1 MLLRLAELASLACAA
16 CRFAASRSVL
26 SEASACNLTFKGKDA
41 VVGSVLAA
49 SGLKLECLR
58 MASKTGAEQYVVD
71 KMPTKKDDKNF
82 GFEGYDNYSA
92 LGMLNM
98 KCHEDQLERKTKG
111 KVSSI
116 IGNVTWLGS
125 HEPLDKD
132 WCKLYLMGRGFGE

>member
-1 MLLRLAELASLACAA
+1 MHLRLAELAALACAA
-16 CRFAASRSVL
+16 CRFAASRGVV

-58 MASKTGAEQYVVD
+58 MASKKYGEAEQYVVD

-82 GFEGYDNYSA
+82 GYQGYSMFHST
-92 LGMLNM
+92 LS
-98 KCHEDQLERKTKG
+98 CHEDQLERKTKG
-111 KVSSI
+111 KVSSV

-125 HEPLDKD
+125 HKPLDKD
-132 WCKLYLMGRGFGE
+132 WCRLHLTGHAYRE